1 MGAHH
6 SVRFRNCFKNS
17 EEHVLQFA
25 HGASPERRREQILAY
40 LSAHDRTPVSELSH
54 VLGVSEVTVRKDLD
68 VLESQGVL
76 TRVHG
81 GAVVSGRGRLEL
93 YFAARE
99 QVHLEEKRRIAQ
111 AAAALIMS
119 GQRVFL
125 DASTSA
131 FQVARLIK
139 DRENL
144 VVVTNGLYTA
154 LELNFCEG
162 ITTIVVGGTMRRRSS
177 SLVGSLNYN
186 SVQRLRVDIGF
197 FGARGVTARD
207 GLMESELDE
216 AQLKQQL
223 VSASRIV
230 VGIVDSSKFGT
241 MAFSAFA
248 LPHEIDRII
257 TDERAPTAMIADLR
271 ALNIAVDLV

>member
-1 MGAHH
+1 MSANM
-6 SVRFRNCFKNS
+6 S
-17 EEHVLQFA
+17 QIDQA
-25 HGASPERRREQILAY
+25 IPPERRRDQILTY
-40 LSAHDRTPVSELSH
+40 LSTRDRSSVGELSL

-68 VLESQGVL
+68 QLEAQGLL

-81 GAVVSGRGRLEL
+81 GAVVSGRGRLEMF
-93 YFAARE
+93 FAARE
-99 QVHLEEKRRIAQ
+99 QEHLEEKRRIAQ
-111 AAAALIMS
+111 AAAALIHS
-119 GQRVFL
+119 GQRIFL
-125 DASTSA
+125 DASTTA
-131 FQVARLIK
+131 LQVARLIK
-139 DRENL
+139 DREDL

-197 FGARGVTARD
+197 FGARGLTAQD

-216 AQLKQQL
+216 AQMKQQL
-223 VSASRIV
+223 VSASGLV

-241 MAFSAFA
+241 MSFSAFA
-248 LPHEIDRII
+248 LPHEIGQII
-257 TDERAPTAMIADLR
+257 TDTGVPPSIVADLR
-271 ALNIAVDLV
+271 MHGIPIKLV